1 MKYNNALESTIRILF
16 LIIISW
22 STSLQAIEVVD
33 DLARKIQLSK
43 PAQRI
48 ISLAPNVTELL
59 FEAGAGDKIIGV
71 VQYSNFPEAAK
82 NVPRIGGHEKL
93 DLELI
98 ISMKPD
104 LVIGWQTG
112 NQESELLKL
121 QRLGFKVFIT
131 EPRELMDI
139 ASLLERFGQLAGT
152 EKIAKQ
158 AAIRFT
164 QQYQLLK
171 QRYKER
177 KSLRVFYQI
186 WDQPL
191 MTVNGQHLI
200 SDVMRLCGLENIFAN
215 VGTLVPRINQESVIE
230 ADPQLI
236 VAGGMG
242 KVRPGWTKQW
252 QRWTDLSAIR
262 LNALLDIQPD
272 IIQRHSPR
280 ILQGAEELCV
290 YADSIRKK
298 LD

>member
-242 KVRPGWTKQW
+242 KVRPDWTKQW